1 MLVSLRSAQGEGRK
15 KVMVSVTIDEQSLE
29 VEAGS
34 TVLQAAERL
43 GIEIP
48 TFCYLKR
55 LPALASCRMCLVEIE
70 GQRRLQPS
78 CATAV
83 TDGMVVRTNTP
94 LIDETRS
101 SMLDMLLANHP
112 LDCPICDKGGECEL
126 QDMVMAYG
134 PRESRFRDAKR
145 VFHSEDI
152 RLSPV
157 IIMNVN
163 RCIQCQRCVRMCED
177 VVGAVALGTIE
188 KGMDTA
194 VTGFEGSLASCD
206 QCGNCVEVCPVGA
219 LMSFPY
225 RYKARPWDLVET
237 DTVCPHCGTGCQLT
251 VGTRKGEF
259 MRVRSKLDEGL
270 NRETLCVRGRFGL
283 DFVESQDRIKRP
295 MIRRDGALVPVS
307 WDEAGDYLRL
317 GLSAV
322 ESKAAG
328 GLASP
333 RLPNEVLYQFQ
344 KLMRT
349 VFRTNNIDC
358 SSRWSTPFETLG
370 PLVAGF
376 YTRAPLEEVIGND
389 CVLVVGGNVTDENP
403 VTEYLLRDSARRR
416 QTGLLMLSARPS
428 RLDAD
433 ARVVVRVR
441 PGGEAAS
448 LAAVVAGLVAAA
460 GQALPRDVFAD
471 RGATSGGPEATAESN
486 GPDRLVAALLEG
498 RSVTVL
504 VSADLLRSPEARAT
518 SQQLRN
524 LLQLLRI
531 LGKDLAMQF
540 LFDRANQ
547 LGAWDMGVLSAALPG
562 LRPVNDDAARTAL
575 VRAWG
580 AEIPPEPGA
589 DLDAMLAL
597 CNEGRVGALYIAGS
611 DPLMAYPD
619 RGFVKRALDAT
630 DLLIVQDTFLTD
642 TVGVA
647 DVVLPAAGYGEET
660 GTFTN
665 NEGRIQKVCK
675 FREPAFEARGNLAIF
690 DFVAALRNQALQ
702 PSMQGEIF
710 REIARLVPAYQGL
723 TDGLGADGAF
733 TTADPTPPAGEFF
746 APPPNP
752 NAADRLMLVTGNCL
766 FHNGY
771 LSERSEILNTVADD
785 PYVEMSAWDAAQLCL
800 SDRDQVVVR
809 SAQGELRAQLKVNRH
824 FPPGLV
830 FVPENYRDLRLNSL
844 MRRGEYPC
852 PVEVQKA
859 HAAFATGV
867 GARPE
872 NRGQGIAELPG
883 SSP

>member
-1 MLVSLRSAQGEGRK
+1 
-15 KVMVSVTIDEQSLE
+15 MVSITINEQTLE

-34 TVLQAAERL
+34 TVLQAAQRL
-43 GIEIP
+43 GIDIP

-70 GQRRLQPS
+70 GLRRLQPS

-94 LIDETRS
+94 LIEETRS

-126 QDMVMAYG
+126 QNMVMAYG
-134 PRESRFRDAKR
+134 PRESQFRDDKR
-145 VFHSEDI
+145 VFHSKDI

-163 RCIQCQRCVRMCED
+163 RCIQCQRCVRMCEE
-177 VVGAVALGTIE
+177 VVGAVALGTVE

-259 MRVRSKLDEGL
+259 MRVRSKWDEGL

-283 DFVESQDRIKRP
+283 DFVVSQDRVKRP

-317 GLSAV
+317 RLSAV
-322 ESKAAG
+322 ESKAAA

-358 SSRWSTPFETLG
+358 SSRWSTPFDILG
-370 PLVAGF
+370 PLSASF
-376 YTRAPLEEVIGND
+376 YSRAPLDDVIGND
-389 CVLVVGGNVTDENP
+389 CVLIVGGNVTEENP
-403 VTEYLLRDSARRR
+403 VTEYLLRDGARR
-416 QTGLLMLSARPS
+416 QHTGLLMLSARPS

-433 ARVVVRVR
+433 ARVVVRVP

-448 LAAVVAGLVAAA
+448 LAAVVAELVAAA
-460 GQALPRDVFAD
+460 DQTLPGDALAGVSVTIGRPA
-471 RGATSGGPEATAESN
+471 ASTAGD
-486 GPDRLVAALLEG
+486 GPDRLANALKEG
-498 RSVTVL
+498 KSVTVL
-504 VSADLLRSPEARAT
+504 VSVDLLRSPEARAT
-518 SQQLRN
+518 LQQLNN
-524 LLQLLRI
+524 LLVVLHL
-531 LGKDLAMQF
+531 LGKGPAMQF

-547 LGAWDMGVLSAALPG
+547 MGAWDMGVLPAALPG
-562 LRPVNDDAARTAL
+562 LRALDDDAARATLA
-575 VRAWG
+575 RNWG
-580 AEIPPEPGA
+580 TEIPSEPGA
-589 DLDAMLAL
+589 GLDAIMEL
-597 CNEGRVGALYIAGS
+597 CVGGGMGALYIAGS
-611 DPLMAYPD
+611 DPLIAYPD
-619 RGFVKRALDAT
+619 REFVTRALGAT

-642 TVGVA
+642 TAGLA
-647 DVVLPAAGYGEET
+647 EVVLPAAGYGEET

-665 NEGRIQKVCK
+665 NEGRMQKVRK

-690 DFVAALRNQALQ
+690 DFVAALRNRTLQ
-702 PSMQGEIF
+702 PSTQGEIF
-710 REIARLVPAYQGL
+710 AEIAHLVPAYQGL
-723 TDGLGADGAF
+723 TQDGLGADGAF
-733 TTADPTPPAGEFF
+733 TKAAPPPEPANEFF
-746 APPPNP
+746 APPPAP
-752 NAADRLMLVTGNCL
+752 KAADRLMLVTGDCL

-785 PYVEMSAWDAAQLCL
+785 PYVEMSVQDATQLGL

-809 SAQGELRAQLKVNRH
+809 SAQGELTAKLKVNRR
-824 FPPGLV
+824 FPTGLV
-830 FVPENYRDLRLNSL
+830 FVPENYRALRLNRL

-852 PVEVQKA
+852 PVDVQKA
-859 HAAFATGV
+859 HAGFQIPTV
-867 GARPE
+867 VVVEARPDV
-872 NRGQGIAELPG
+872 
-883 SSP
+883 

>member
-1 MLVSLRSAQGEGRK
+1 
-15 KVMVSVTIDEQSLE
+15 MVRVTIDDHMLE

-43 GIEIP
+43 GIDIP

-126 QDMVMAYG
+126 QNMVMAYG
-134 PRESRFRDAKR
+134 PRESRFRDDKR

-163 RCIQCQRCVRMCED
+163 RCIQCQRCVRMCEE
-177 VVGAVALGTIE
+177 VVGAVALGTVE

-251 VGTRKGEF
+251 VGARKGEF
-259 MRVRSKLDEGL
+259 MRVRSKWEHGV

-283 DFVESQDRIKRP
+283 DFVGSRDRIKRP
-295 MIRRDGALVPVS
+295 MIRRDGALAAVS
-307 WDEAGDYLRL
+307 WDEAGDYLRRR
-317 GLSAV
+317 LSAV
-322 ESKAAG
+322 ASKAAG

-349 VFRTNNIDC
+349 VFQTNNVDC
-358 SSRWSTPFETLG
+358 SSRWSVPFDVLG

-376 YTRAPLEEVIGND
+376 YTRAPLEDVIGND
-389 CVLVVGGNVTDENP
+389 SVFVVGGNVTEENP
-403 VTEYLLRDSARRR
+403 VSEYMLRDAARRR
-416 QTGLLMLSARPS
+416 QTALLMLSARPS
-428 RLDAD
+428 RLEAD
-433 ARVVVRVR
+433 ARVVVRAP

-448 LAAVVAGLVAAA
+448 LAAVVVRLVAVA
-460 GQALPRDVFAD
+460 GQSLPGDVLAD
-471 RGATSGGPEATAESN
+471 IGATTGGPAATIGSD
-486 GPDRLVAALLEG
+486 GPDRLAAALMEG
-498 RSVTVL
+498 RRATVL
-504 VSADLLRSPEARAT
+504 VSVDLLRSPDARAT
-518 SQQLRN
+518 LQQLSN
-524 LLQLLRI
+524 LLQVLRM
-531 LGKDLAMQF
+531 LGKGPAMQF

-547 LGAWDMGVLSAALPG
+547 MGAWDMGVLPAALPG
-562 LRPVNDDAARTAL
+562 LRAVADDAARTVLAQ
-575 VRAWG
+575 AWG
-580 AEIPPEPGA
+580 TEIPSEAGA
-589 DLDAMLAL
+589 DFDAMLEL
-597 CNEGRVGALYIAGS
+597 CNGARMGALYIVGS

-619 RGFVKRALDAT
+619 RGFVKRALDAV

-642 TVGVA
+642 TVGLA
-647 DVVLPAAGYGEET
+647 DVVLPAAGYGEES

-665 NEGRIQKVCK
+665 NEGRTQKVGK

-690 DFVAALRNQALQ
+690 DFVAALRGQVLR
-702 PSMQGEIF
+702 PSTQGEVF
-710 REIARLVPAYQGL
+710 GEMAGLVPAYEGL
-723 TDGLGADGAF
+723 TQDRLGLDGAF
-733 TTADPTPPAGEFF
+733 TKSPPALPAGRFLS
-746 APPPNP
+746 APPAP
-752 NAADRLMLVTGNCL
+752 NAADRLMLVTGNGL

-785 PYVEMSAWDAAQLCL
+785 PYVEMSTSDAAQLGL
-800 SDRDQVVVR
+800 SDGDPVVVR
-809 SAQGELRAQLKVNRH
+809 SAQGKLTAQLKVNKR
-824 FPPGLV
+824 FPRGLV

-852 PVEVQKA
+852 PVEVQKV
-859 HAAFATGV
+859 HAALEIATA
-867 GARPE
+867 GA
-872 NRGQGIAELPG
+872 
-883 SSP
+883 

>member
-1 MLVSLRSAQGEGRK
+1 
-15 KVMVSVTIDEQSLE
+15 MVSITIDTQTLE

-34 TVLQAAERL
+34 TVLQAAQRL
-43 GIEIP
+43 GIDIP

-70 GQRRLQPS
+70 GLRRLQPS
-78 CATAV
+78 CATVV

-94 LIDETRS
+94 LIEETRS

-126 QDMVMAYG
+126 QNMVMAYG
-134 PRESRFRDAKR
+134 PRESRFRDEKR

-157 IIMNVN
+157 VIMNVN
-163 RCIQCQRCVRMCED
+163 RCIQCQRCVRMCEE
-177 VVGAVALGTIE
+177 VVGAVALGTVE

-206 QCGNCVEVCPVGA
+206 QCGNCIEVCPVGA

-251 VGTRKGEF
+251 VGRRKGEF
-259 MRVRSKLDEGL
+259 MRVRSKWDQGL

-283 DFVESQDRIKRP
+283 DFVSSLDRIKRP
-295 MIRRDGALVPVS
+295 MIRRDGALIPVS
-307 WDEAGDYLRL
+307 WDEAGDYLRRR
-317 GLSAV
+317 LSVV
-322 ESKAAG
+322 ENKAAG

-358 SSRWSTPFETLG
+358 STRWSTPFDILG
-370 PLVAGF
+370 PLVTSF
-376 YTRAPLEEVIGND
+376 YSRAPLYEVIGND
-389 CVLVVGGNVTDENP
+389 CVLIIGGNVTEENP
-403 VTEYLLRDSARRR
+403 VTEYMLRDSARRR
-416 QTGLLMLSARPS
+416 HAALLMLSARPS

-433 ARVVVRVR
+433 ARVVVRA
-441 PGGEAAS
+441 PPAGEAAS
-448 LAAVVAGLVAAA
+448 LAAVAAGLVAAA
-460 GQALPRDVFAD
+460 DQTLLGNALAD
-471 RGATSGGPEATAESN
+471 ISAKIGRPGASTGKD
-486 GPDRLVAALLEG
+486 GPDRLAAALNKG

-504 VSADLLRSPEARAT
+504 VSVELLRSPEARAT
-518 SQQLRN
+518 LQQLNN
-524 LLQLLRI
+524 LMRVLHL
-531 LGKDLAMQF
+531 LGKNPAMQF

-547 LGAWDMGVLSAALPG
+547 MGAWDMGVLPAALPG
-562 LRPVNDDAARTAL
+562 LRAVTDDPARATLAGK
-575 VRAWG
+575 WG
-580 AEIPPEPGA
+580 AEIPSEPGA
-589 DLDAMLAL
+589 GLDAMLER
-597 CNEGRVGALYIAGS
+597 CVGGEMGALYIAGA
-611 DPLMAYPD
+611 DPLIAYPD
-619 RGFVKRALDAT
+619 RDFVTRALGSA

-642 TVGVA
+642 TAGLA
-647 DVVLPAAGYGEET
+647 EVVLPAAGYGEES

-665 NEGRIQKVCK
+665 NEGRIQTVRK

-702 PSMQGEIF
+702 PSMQGEVF
-710 REIARLVPAYQGL
+710 AEISQLIPAYQGL
-723 TDGLGADGAF
+723 TQHGLGADGAF
-733 TTADPTPPAGEFF
+733 TKAVPALSTDDFF
-746 APPPNP
+746 VSPAAPK
-752 NAADRLMLVTGNCL
+752 AADRLMLITGDCL

-785 PYVEMSAWDAAQLCL
+785 PYVEMSAQDAAQLGL
-800 SDRDQVVVR
+800 SDRDLVTVR
-809 SAQGELRAQLKVNRH
+809 SARGELTAKLKVNRH
-824 FPPGLV
+824 FPEGLV
-830 FVPENYRDLRLNSL
+830 FVPENYRVLRLNTL

-852 PVEVQKA
+852 PVDVRKA
-859 HAAFATGV
+859 HAALEVPTVAGV
-867 GARPE
+867 AAGPE
-872 NRGQGIAELPG
+872 SLR
-883 SSP
+883 

>member
-1 MLVSLRSAQGEGRK
+1 
-15 KVMVSVTIDEQSLE
+15 MVRVTIDERTLE
-29 VEAGS
+29 VEASS

-43 GIEIP
+43 GIAIP

-83 TDGMVVRTNTP
+83 TEGMVVRTNTQ

-134 PRESRFRDAKR
+134 PRTSRFRDAKR

-163 RCIQCQRCVRMCED
+163 RCIQCQRCVRMCEE
-177 VVGAVALGTIE
+177 VVGAVALGTVE

-237 DTVCPHCGTGCQLT
+237 DTICPHCGTGCQLT

-259 MRVRSKLDEGL
+259 MRVRSKVEHGV

-283 DFVESQDRIKRP
+283 DFVGSEDRIKRP
-295 MIRRDGALVPVS
+295 MIRRDGGLVPVS
-307 WDEAGDYLRL
+307 WDEAGDYLRRR
-317 GLSAV
+317 LSAV
-322 ESKAAG
+322 AGKAAG

-349 VFRTNNIDC
+349 AFRTNNIDC
-358 SSRWSTPFETLG
+358 SSRWSTPFDVLG
-370 PLVAGF
+370 PLVAAF

-403 VTEYLLRDSARRR
+403 VTEYLLRDGARRR
-416 QTGLLMLSARPS
+416 QTRLLMLSARPS

-433 ARVVVRVR
+433 ARAVVRVP
-441 PGGEAAS
+441 PGGEAQG
-448 LAAVVAGLVAAA
+448 LAAVVTGLGAA
-460 GQALPRDVFAD
+460 GQALPGDEFANIV
-471 RGATSGGPEATAESN
+471 ATTDGPAEATDSD
-486 GPDRLVAALLEG
+486 GPDRLAAALLQG
-498 RSVTVL
+498 RSITVL
-504 VSADLLRSPEARAT
+504 VSADLLRSPLARAT
-518 SQQLRN
+518 IQQLSN
-524 LLQLLRI
+524 LLQVLRV
-531 LGKDLAMQF
+531 LGKGPAMQF

-547 LGAWDMGVLSAALPG
+547 LGAWDMGVLPTALPG
-562 LRPVNDDAARTAL
+562 LRALANDAARTTL
-575 VRAWG
+575 ERAWN
-580 AEIPPEPGA
+580 AEIPSEPGV
-589 DLDAMLAL
+589 DFDAMLKL
-597 CNEGRVGALYIAGS
+597 CERKRMGALYIAGS
-611 DPLMAYPD
+611 DPLMSYPD
-619 RGFVKRALDAT
+619 RRFVQRALRAA

-642 TVGVA
+642 TAGLA
-647 DVVLPAAGYGEET
+647 DVVLPAASYGEES

-665 NEGRIQKVCK
+665 NEGRTQRVGK
-675 FREPAFEARGNLAIF
+675 FRDPALEARDNLAIF
-690 DFVAALRNQALQ
+690 DFVAALRGQALR
-702 PSMQGEIF
+702 PSIQAEIFGEI
-710 REIARLVPAYQGL
+710 AQLVRGYQGL
-723 TDGLGADGAF
+723 TQDGLGADGAF
-733 TTADPTPPAGEFF
+733 TKAAASAPPAGEFF
-746 APPPNP
+746 APPP
-752 NAADRLMLVTGNCL
+752 ALIATGGLMLVTGNCL

-771 LSERSEILNTVADD
+771 LSEHSEVLNTVADD
-785 PYVEMSAWDAAQLCL
+785 PYVEMSAEDVARLGL
-800 SDRDQVVVR
+800 SDGDQVVVR
-809 SAQGELRAQLKVNRH
+809 SNHGEMTAKLKVNKR
-824 FPPGLV
+824 FPKGLL
-830 FVPENYRDLRLNSL
+830 FAPENYRALRLNSL
-844 MRRGEYPC
+844 LRRGEYPC
-852 PVEVQKA
+852 PVQVEIA
-859 HAAFATGV
+859 HPAFEIATLAND
-867 GARPE
+867 GARLG
-872 NRGQGIAELPG
+872 NPG
-883 SSP
+883 

>member
-1 MLVSLRSAQGEGRK
+1 LSGEEQAREEA
-15 KVMVSVTIDEQSLE
+15 MVSITIDEQTLE
-29 VEAGS
+29 VEAGT

-55 LPALASCRMCLVEIE
+55 LPALASCRMCLVEIA

-78 CATAV
+78 CATAI
-83 TDGMVVRTNTP
+83 TNGMVVRTNTP

-126 QDMVMAYG
+126 QDLVMAYG
-134 PRESRFRDAKR
+134 PGKSRFHDPKR
-145 VFHSEDI
+145 VFHSKDI

-163 RCIQCQRCVRMCED
+163 RCIQCQRCVRMCEE
-177 VVGAVALGTIE
+177 VVGAVALGTVE

-225 RYKARPWDLVET
+225 RYKARPWDLAET

-251 VGTRKGEF
+251 VGARKGEF
-259 MRVRSKLDEGL
+259 MRVRSKWEQGV

-283 DFVESQDRIKRP
+283 DFIESRDRIKRP

-307 WDEAGDYLRL
+307 WDDAGDYLRQR
-317 GLSAV
+317 LSAV
-322 ESKAAG
+322 EGKAAG

-333 RLPNEVLYQFQ
+333 RLPNEMLYQFQ

-349 VFRTNNIDC
+349 IFRSNSIDC
-358 SSRWSTPFETLG
+358 SSRWSTPVDALG

-403 VTEYLLRDSARRR
+403 VTEYLLRDAARRR
-416 QTGLLMLSARPS
+416 QTRLLMLSARPS

-433 ARVVVRVR
+433 ASAVVRVP

-448 LAAVVAGLVAAA
+448 LGAVVAGLMTAAA
-460 GQALPRDVFAD
+460 DETAPEGVFAD
-471 RGATSGGPEATAESN
+471 IGVTTDDDMTGCLATA
-486 GPDRLVAALLEG
+486 LLDG

-504 VSADLLRSPEARAT
+504 VSADILRSTQARAALQQLSNLLR
-518 SQQLRN
+518 
-524 LLQLLRI
+524 LLRA
-531 LGKDLAMQF
+531 LGKGPTMQF

-547 LGAWDMGVLSAALPG
+547 LGAWDMGGLPGLLPG
-562 LRPVNDDAARTAL
+562 LRPVADNAARTSL
-575 VRAWG
+575 EQAWG

-589 DLDAMLAL
+589 DFDAMLDFCDKGL
-597 CNEGRVGALYIAGS
+597 MGALYVVGS
-611 DPLMAYPD
+611 DPLMTYPD
-619 RGFVKRALDAT
+619 RGFVKRAIGAA
-630 DLLIVQDTFLTD
+630 DLLIVQDAFLTD
-642 TVGVA
+642 TAGLA
-647 DVVLPAAGYGEET
+647 DVVLPAAGYGEES

-665 NEGRIQKVCK
+665 NEGRTQKVSK
-675 FREPAFEARGNLAIF
+675 FREPVFEARGNLAIF
-690 DFVAALRNQALQ
+690 AFVAALRDHTLQ
-702 PSMQGEIF
+702 PSTHGEIF
-710 REIARLVPAYQGL
+710 AETARLVPAYQGL
-723 TDGLGADGAF
+723 TQDRLGVDGAF
-733 TTADPTPPAGEFF
+733 TTEAPTPPAGEFF
-746 APPPNP
+746 APPPAL
-752 NAADRLMLVTGNCL
+752 NAADGLMLVTGNCL

-771 LSERSEILNTVADD
+771 LTERSEILNTVAHE
-785 PYVEMSAWDAAQLCL
+785 PYVEMSAEDAAELGL
-800 SDRDQVVVR
+800 SDGDQVIVR
-809 SAQGELRAQLKVNRH
+809 SVQGELTAELKINRR
-824 FPPGLV
+824 FPKGLV
-830 FVPENYRDLRLNSL
+830 FVPENYRTLRLNSL

-859 HAAFATGV
+859 HAAFNITPAAEA

-872 NRGQGIAELPG
+872 FTG
-883 SSP
+883 

>member
-1 MLVSLRSAQGEGRK
+1 
-15 KVMVSVTIDEQSLE
+15 MVSITINEQTLE

-43 GIEIP
+43 GIDIP

-55 LPALASCRMCLVEIE
+55 LPALASCRMCLVEVE

-126 QDMVMAYG
+126 QDLVMAYG

-163 RCIQCQRCVRMCED
+163 RCIQCQRCVRMCEE
-177 VVGAVALGTIE
+177 VVGAVALGTVE

-225 RYKARPWDLVET
+225 RYKARPWDLAET

-259 MRVRSKLDEGL
+259 MRVRSKAEHGV

-283 DFVESQDRIKRP
+283 DFVMSQDRIKRP
-295 MIRRDGALVPVS
+295 MVRRDGALVSVS
-307 WDEAGDYLRL
+307 WEEAGDYLRQR
-317 GLSAV
+317 LSAA
-322 ESKAAG
+322 EGKAAG

-333 RLPNEVLYQFQ
+333 RLPNEMLYQFQ
-344 KLMRT
+344 KVMRT

-358 SSRWSTPFETLG
+358 ASRWSTPFDTLG
-370 PLVAGF
+370 PLVAAF

-403 VTEYLLRDSARRR
+403 VTEYLLRDGARRR
-416 QTGLLMLSARPS
+416 QTVLLMLSAQPS

-433 ARVVVRVR
+433 AHVVVRVP

-448 LAAVVAGLVAAA
+448 IAAVVAGLVAAA
-460 GQALPRDVFAD
+460 AQALPGDVLAD
-471 RGATSGGPEATAESN
+471 IGGPAAVTDSDE
-486 GPDRLVAALLEG
+486 PDRLATALLEG

-504 VSADLLRSPEARAT
+504 VSADLLRSPRARAT
-518 SQQLRN
+518 LQQLNN
-524 LLQLLRI
+524 LLQVLRV
-531 LGKDLAMQF
+531 LGKVLAMQF

-547 LGAWDMGVLSAALPG
+547 LGAWDMGVLPTALPG
-562 LRPVNDDAARTAL
+562 LRAVADDTARATL
-575 VRAWG
+575 ERAWG
-580 AEIPPEPGA
+580 AEIPSEPGA
-589 DLDAMLAL
+589 DFDAMLDL
-597 CNEGRVGALYIAGS
+597 CDTGRMGALYIAGS
-611 DPLMAYPD
+611 DPLMSYPD
-619 RGFVKRALDAT
+619 RGFVQQALRAA
-630 DLLIVQDTFLTD
+630 DLLIVQDAFLTD
-642 TVGVA
+642 TAGLA
-647 DVVLPAAGYGEET
+647 DVVLPAASYGEES

-675 FREPAFEARGNLAIF
+675 FREPALDVRSNLAVF
-690 DFVAALRNQALQ
+690 DFVASRRNPALRTSVQR
-702 PSMQGEIF
+702 EIF
-710 REIARLVPAYQGL
+710 DEIARLVPAYEGL
-723 TDGLGADGAF
+723 TQDGLGADGAF
-733 TTADPTPPAGEFF
+733 TKAALVPPVREFF
-746 APPPNP
+746 APPPAP
-752 NAADRLMLVTGNCL
+752 IATDRLMLITGNCL

-771 LSERSEILNTVADD
+771 LSEHSEILNTVADD
-785 PYVEMSAWDAAQLCL
+785 PYVEMGARDAVQLGL
-800 SDRDQVVVR
+800 SDGDQVVVR
-809 SAQGELRAQLKVNRH
+809 SAQSELTAQLKVNKR
-824 FPPGLV
+824 FPRGLV
-830 FVPENYRDLRLNSL
+830 FVPENYRALRLNGL
-844 MRRGEYPC
+844 MRRGQYPC
-852 PVEVQKA
+852 PVDVQKA
-859 HAAFATGV
+859 HAAFEIATVAAV
-867 GARPE
+867 GAGPE
-872 NRGQGIAELPG
+872 NL
-883 SSP
+883 S

>member
-1 MLVSLRSAQGEGRK
+1 
-15 KVMVSVTIDEQSLE
+15 MVRITIDEQTLE
-29 VEAGS
+29 VEPGS
-34 TVLQAAERL
+34 TVLMAAERL

-55 LPALASCRMCLVEIE
+55 LPALASCRMCLVEIQ

-83 TDGMVVRTNTP
+83 ADGMVVRTNTP

-112 LDCPICDKGGECEL
+112 LDCPVCDKGGECEL

-163 RCIQCQRCVRMCED
+163 RCIQCQRCVRMCEE
-177 VVGAVALGTIE
+177 VVGAVALGTVE

-259 MRVRSKLDEGL
+259 MRVRSKWEHGL

-283 DFVESQDRIKRP
+283 DFIASRDRIKRP

-307 WDEAGDYLRL
+307 WDEAGDTLRRRL
-317 GLSAV
+317 AAV

-333 RLPNEVLYQFQ
+333 RLPNEMLYQFQ

-358 SSRWSTPFETLG
+358 ASRWSTPFDALR
-370 PLVAGF
+370 PLVTGF
-376 YTRAPLEEVIGND
+376 YTRAPLEEVIGNG
-389 CVLVVGGNVTDENP
+389 CVFVVGGNVTDENP
-403 VTEYLLRDSARRR
+403 VTEYLLRDAARRR
-416 QTGLLMLSARPS
+416 HTGLLMLSARPS

-433 ARVVVRVR
+433 ARAVVRVT
-441 PGGEAAS
+441 PDGEAAG
-448 LAAVVAGLVAAA
+448 LAAVVARLAATGRTGL
-460 GQALPRDVFAD
+460 GGLLAD
-471 RGATSGGPEATAESN
+471 IGATASAPAPTTDGD
-486 GPDRLVAALLEG
+486 GPDRLAAALLEG
-498 RSVTVL
+498 WSATVL
-504 VSADLLRSPEARAT
+504 VSVDLLRSPQARAT
-518 SQQLRN
+518 LQQLSN
-524 LLQLLRI
+524 LLQVLRT
-531 LGKDLAMQF
+531 LGKAPAMQF

-547 LGAWDMGVLSAALPG
+547 MGAWDMGVLPGALPG
-562 LRPVNDDAARTAL
+562 LRGVADDAARTAL
-575 VRAWG
+575 GRAWG
-580 AEIPPEPGA
+580 AEIPSEPGA
-589 DLDAMLAL
+589 DFDAMLAL
-597 CNEGRVGALYIAGS
+597 CDKGRMGVLYIAGG

-619 RGFVKRALDAT
+619 RAFVKRALGAA

-642 TVGVA
+642 TTSLA
-647 DVVLPAAGYGEET
+647 DVVLPAAGYGEES

-690 DFVAALRNQALQ
+690 DFVAAARNQALR
-702 PSMQGEIF
+702 PSSQGEIF
-710 REIARLVPAYQGL
+710 SEIARLVPTYEGM
-723 TDGLGADGAF
+723 TEDGLGADGAF
-733 TTADPTPPAGEFF
+733 TKAVPATPAGEFF
-746 APPPNP
+746 APPPAPNP
-752 NAADRLMLVTGNCL
+752 ADRLMLVTGNCL

-785 PYVEMSAWDAAQLCL
+785 PYVEMSMQDAARLGL
-800 SDRDQVVVR
+800 SERDQVVVR
-809 SAQGELRAQLKVNRH
+809 SAQSKLTAQLRVNRH

-830 FVPENYRDLRLNSL
+830 FVPENYRTLRLNSL

-852 PVEVQKA
+852 PVEVEKA
-859 HAAFATGV
+859 HAAFEIATAAGPR
-867 GARPE
+867 ATSE
-872 NRGQGIAELPG
+872 NSG
-883 SSP
+883 

>member
-1 MLVSLRSAQGEGRK
+1 MPVSLKERAATGLRGT
-15 KVMVSVTIDEQSLE
+15 MVSFTIDGQTLE
-29 VEAGS
+29 VEVGS

-43 GIEIP
+43 GIDIP

-55 LPALASCRMCLVEIE
+55 LPPLASCRMCLVEIE
-70 GQRRLQPS
+70 GMRRLQPS
-78 CATAV
+78 CATAI

-94 LIDETRS
+94 LIEETRS

-134 PRESRFRDAKR
+134 PRKSEFHDPKR
-145 VFHSEDI
+145 VFHSQDI

-163 RCIQCQRCVRMCED
+163 RCIQCQRCVRMCEE
-177 VVGAVALGTIE
+177 VVGAVALGTVE

-259 MRVRSKLDEGL
+259 MRVRSKWDEGL

-283 DFVESQDRIKRP
+283 DFVSSSDRIKRP
-295 MIRRDGALVPVS
+295 MIRRNGALVPVS
-307 WDEAGDYLRL
+307 WDEAGDYLRRR
-317 GLSAV
+317 LSAV
-322 ESKAAG
+322 EDKAAG

-358 SSRWSTPFETLG
+358 SSRWFTPFDALG
-370 PLVAGF
+370 PLVADF
-376 YTRAPLEEVIGND
+376 YSRAPLDDVIAND
-389 CVLVVGGNVTDENP
+389 CVLVVGGNVTEENP
-403 VTEYLLRDSARRR
+403 VTEYLLRDGARRK
-416 QTGLLMLSARPS
+416 QTELLMLATRPS

-433 ARVVVRVR
+433 ARVVVRVP

-448 LAAVVAGLVAAA
+448 VASVVAGLVAAA
-460 GQALPRDVFAD
+460 GQALPAEFLAD
-471 RGATSGGPEATAESN
+471 IRAATGWPRAADSDGS
-486 GPDRLVAALLEG
+486 DRLANALVEG

-504 VSADLLRSPEARAT
+504 VSVDLLRSPAARAT
-518 SQQLRN
+518 LQQINN
-524 LLQLLRI
+524 LLQVLRV
-531 LGKDLAMQF
+531 LGKGLAMQF

-547 LGAWDMGVLSAALPG
+547 MGAWDMGVLPGALPG
-562 LRPVNDDAARTAL
+562 LQAVADDAARTAL
-575 VRAWG
+575 ARNWG
-580 AEIPPEPGA
+580 AEIPSEPGV
-589 DLDAMLAL
+589 DLDAMLEL
-597 CNEGRVGALYIAGS
+597 CLGGRMGALYIAGT
-611 DPLMAYPD
+611 DPLIAHPD
-619 RGFVKRALDAT
+619 RDFVTRALRAA

-642 TVGVA
+642 TAGLA
-647 DVVLPAAGYGEET
+647 EVVLPAAGYGEES

-665 NEGRIQKVCK
+665 NEGRIQKVRK
-675 FREPAFEARGNLAIF
+675 FREPVFEARGNLAIF
-690 DFVAALRNQALQ
+690 AFVAALRNQAL
-702 PSMQGEIF
+702 PSSTEGEIF
-710 REIARLVPAYQGL
+710 GEITWLLPPYAGL
-723 TDGLGADGAF
+723 TQEGLGADGAF
-733 TTADPTPPAGEFF
+733 TKVVPTPRPGEFS
-746 APPPNP
+746 APPPAP
-752 NAADRLMLVTGNCL
+752 TESDGLMLITGNCL

-771 LSERSEILNTVADD
+771 LSERSEVLNTVAND
-785 PYVEMSAWDAAQLCL
+785 PYVEMSAQDAAQLCL
-800 SDRDQVVVR
+800 SDGDQVVVR
-809 SAQGELRAQLKVNRH
+809 SARGELTAQLKVSRQ
-824 FPPGLV
+824 FPKGLV
-830 FVPENYRDLRLNSL
+830 FVPENYRGLRLNSL

-852 PVEVQKA
+852 PVEVEKV
-859 HAAFATGV
+859 HPNLLVDRTKRIWRGV
-867 GARPE
+867 
-872 NRGQGIAELPG
+872 
-883 SSP
+883 